1 MLKVDYIVPD
11 KSLIQNIENDEEKQK
26 FLHEIITYSISSN
39 TKVIVNGIDS
49 LETLFMVKKL
59 GANYVQ
65 GDFLSS
71 PSELISMINSEI
83 ENMIATDELDNIL

>member
-1 MLKVDYIVPD
+1 
-11 KSLIQNIENDEEKQK
+11 
-26 FLHEIITYSISSN
+26 
-39 TKVIVNGIDS
+39 
-49 LETLFMVKKL
+49 MVKKL